1 MSLADLNDTTI
12 RISSVKYDED
22 QNTYLKKWS
31 TIHGGRKGE
40 LSEEEVAGVHSRLPI
55 MKDNEFMT
63 FIETWV
69 DSTPMF
75 DIGIAPHDVA
85 NFVFIRPRYA
95 PRVCRDE
102 CN

>member
-1 MSLADLNDTTI
+1 MVVVRVSCELA
-12 RISSVKYDED
+12 ED
-22 QNTYLKKWS
+22 
-31 TIHGGRKGE
+31 
-40 LSEEEVAGVHSRLPI
+40 EVAGVQSRLPI
-55 MKDNEFMT
+55 MKDNEFMM
-63 FIETWV
+63 ISETWV

-75 DIGIAPHDVA
+75 DIGIALHDVA

>member
-1 MSLADLNDTTI
+1 LNDTTI

-75 DIGIAPHDVA
+75 DIDIGIAPHDVA